1 MKANTGCTLAELK
14 GMYGEEAIVV
24 GIGGLLIGSTI
35 THSEIISTI
44 STVVMRTFEIMVG
57 MFQNNLTVDS
67 GAGKLIIASTSP
79 GTILIYQK
87 NKENAGM
94 RKERSRWEIIE
105 DMLKVLLEEKKMKKT
120 RIMQRACLNWRDLQK
135 YFDFLLEESFITEC
149 TNPGKGNYEIT
160 EKGRELLKRLKNVEE
175 ILR

>member
-1 MKANTGCTLAELK
+1 MKADTGCTLADLK
-14 GMYGEEAIVV
+14 GKYGEEAIVV

-44 STVVMRTFEIMVG
+44 STMVMRTFEMMIG
-57 MFQNNLTVDS
+57 TFQNNLVDS
-67 GAGKLIIASTSP
+67 GTGKLIIASTSP

-87 NKENAGM
+87 NKESAGM

-105 DMLKVLLEEKKMKKT
+105 DMLKVLIEEKKMKKT

-135 YFDFLLEESFITEC
+135 YFDFLLEEGFIAEC

>member
-35 THSEIISTI
+35 THTDIISTV
-44 STVVMRTFEIMVG
+44 STMVMKTFEMMIG
-57 MFQNNLTVDS
+57 MIQNNLIVDS
-67 GAGKLIIASTSP
+67 GKMIIASTSP
-79 GTILIYQK
+79 STILIYQK

-105 DMLKVLLEEKKMKKT
+105 DMLKVLIEEKKMKKT

-135 YFDFLLEESFITEC
+135 YFDFLLEEGFITEC
-149 TNPGKGNYEIT
+149 MNPGKGSYEIT

>member
-1 MKANTGCTLAELK
+1 MKADTGCTLADLK
-14 GMYGEEAIVV
+14 GKYGEEAIVV

-35 THSEIISTI
+35 TNSEIISTI
-44 STVVMRTFEIMVG
+44 STVVMRTFEIMIG
-57 MFQNNLTVDS
+57 TFQNNLVDS

-87 NKENAGM
+87 NKESAGM

-105 DMLKVLLEEKKMKKT
+105 DMLKVLIEEKNMKKT

-135 YFDFLLEESFITEC
+135 YFDFLLEEGFIAEC